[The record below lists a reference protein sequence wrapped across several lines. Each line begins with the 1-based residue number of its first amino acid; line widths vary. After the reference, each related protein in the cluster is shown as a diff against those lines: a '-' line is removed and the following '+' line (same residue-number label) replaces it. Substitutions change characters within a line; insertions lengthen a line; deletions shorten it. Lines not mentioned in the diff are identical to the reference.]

1 MERTM
6 QKYSSPLRLIALC
19 ALFAIL
25 LGATACNT
33 MHGLG
38 EDLSQ
43 LGDKITDKADQHND
57 NK

>member
-1 MERTM
+1 M

-19 ALFAIL
+19 ALFTIL
-25 LGATACNT
+25 LGAAACNT